1 MPRPPATQLAHVD
14 AVDLSPVASADPDD
28 LLGILERMI
37 RQANSSRLRRGLM
50 TEVGF
55 PIDDIPTFLAL
66 NQLSLHGA
74 MRPTDLAEGLE
85 TGRANVTKIV
95 ARLVGVGLVERVADP
110 ADQRGVILALTAPG
124 RELAARVVAA
134 QERTITETTADWPA
148 ADVDAFRALTR
159 RWVEGWSERA

>member
-1 MPRPPATQLAHVD
+1 MPRPHATQLASID
-14 AVDLSPVASADPDD
+14 AVDRSPVAPTDPDD

-37 RQANSSRLRRGLM
+37 RQANSSRLRRAIM
-50 TEVGF
+50 AEVGF
-55 PIDDIPTFLAL
+55 PVDDIPTFLAL

-95 ARLVGVGLVERVADP
+95 ARLAGVGLVERVADP
-110 ADQRGVILALTAPG
+110 ADARGVIIALTPAG
-124 RELAARVVAA
+124 RALAARVVAV
-134 QERTITETTADWPA
+134 QERTIAETLAGWPA

-159 RWVEGWSERA
+159 RWVEGWGA